1 MIRLLR
7 LSRFPCPVGLLRPLC
22 LAVLLVVASV
32 SPAAAHDVRAGADL
46 RIAQTIAG
54 AELTLVIKA
63 TTRVPGPLRVEVI
76 GFPSAP
82 ALDLRLRST
91 ADGRVTHGTAAPGRP
106 ARFRVEETGPHELTV
121 GAGGET
127 AVIPFRV
134 LVDRGSGWEFLIYGG
149 LFTAGLLLVG
159 GLLTGAFNRRGR
171 PAFVVT
177 AVAAAGISV
186 AALIVVLEPWLPA
199 GSPDGAEPRPTGS
212 ALGRPYVQRVVTT
225 VPARPAAGEE
235 FTTRVELFDGST
247 GRPVDDLAVHHEAMA
262 HLVVTSQD
270 GRYFRHVHPLRT
282 APGRLEVRLRADRPG
297 RYLAY
302 VELERT
308 DSGGQ
313 LLTGAFTVADPARPT
328 TSPDPDGQ
336 DATAPADPA
345 VQDAS
350 GDASGDRGT
359 TAPADPAVQDATSGG
374 RDTTTSPD
382 PDGQDATASSG
393 TGDPHAAPSPGPVI
407 QDAAAGTV
415 TVTPAVPQAG
425 RPATVEVAVNGTPRP
440 WLGMAGHL
448 IVRAED
454 GEFLGHVHEMGTPG
468 SRLRFT
474 FGSPAPGRYFAWAQY
489 ATDRG
494 ITTVPFTVEVPR

>member
-7 LSRFPCPVGLLRPLC
+7 LFC
-22 LAVLLVVASV
+22 LAVLLTMASA
-32 SPAAAHDVRAGADL
+32 SPAVAHDVRAGADL

-63 TTRVPGPLRVEVI
+63 TTRVPGPLRVEVV
-76 GFPSAP
+76 GFPTAP
-82 ALDLRLRST
+82 ALDLRLRSMT
-91 ADGRVTHGTAAPGRP
+91 DGRVTHGTAAPGRP
-106 ARFRVEETGPHELTV
+106 ARLRVEETGPHELTV
-121 GAGGET
+121 AAGGET
-127 AVIPFRV
+127 ATIPFRV
-134 LVDRGSGWEFLIYGG
+134 LVDRGSGWEYLIYGG

-159 GLLTGAFNRRGR
+159 GLLSGAFNRRGR

-212 ALGRPYVQRVVTT
+212 ALGRPYVQRVVST
-225 VPARPAAGEE
+225 VPAHPVAGEE
-235 FTTRVELFDGST
+235 FVTRVELFDGST

-262 HLVVTSQD
+262 HLVVTSED

-282 APGRLEVRLRADRPG
+282 APGRLEARLRADRPG

-313 LLTGAFTVADPARPT
+313 LLTASFTVAGPGSSPT
-328 TSPDPDGQ
+328 ASPDPDAR
-336 DATAPADPA
+336 DATAPPET
-345 VQDAS
+345 
-350 GDASGDRGT
+350 GDASD
-359 TAPADPAVQDATSGG
+359 G
-374 RDTTTSPD
+374 R
-382 PDGQDATASSG
+382 DATASPG
-393 TGDPHAAPSPGPVI
+393 AGDPDPASSPGPGI
-407 QDAAAGTV
+407 HGAEAGTV
-415 TVTPAVPQAG
+415 TMTPAVPQAG
-425 RPATVEVAVNGTPRP
+425 RPATVEVVTNGTPRP
-440 WLGMAGHL
+440 WLGMTGHL

-474 FGSPAPGRYFAWAQY
+474 FGFPAPGRYFTWAQY

>member
-1 MIRLLR
+1 MIRLLC
-7 LSRFPCPVGLLRPLC
+7 LVG
-22 LAVLLVVASV
+22 LLVVALA
-32 SPAAAHDVRAGADL
+32 SPAAAHDVKAGADL

-63 TTRVPGPLRVEVI
+63 TTRVPGPLRVEVL

-82 ALDLRLRST
+82 ALDLRLRSVT
-91 ADGRVTHGTAAPGRP
+91 DGRVVQGTAAPGRP
-106 ARFRVEETGPHELTV
+106 AQLRVEETGPHELTV
-121 GAGGET
+121 GSGGES

-149 LFTAGLLLVG
+149 LFVAGLLLVG

-171 PAFVVT
+171 SAFVVT
-177 AVAAAGISV
+177 AVAATGVAV
-186 AALIVVLEPWLPA
+186 AALIVILEPWLPA
-199 GSPDGAEPRPTGS
+199 RSPDGAEPRPTDS
-212 ALGRPYVQRVVTT
+212 AIGRPYVQGAVTT

-235 FTTRVELFDGST
+235 FVARVELFDGAT
-247 GRPVDDLAVHHEAMA
+247 GRPVDDLTVHHEAMA
-262 HLVVTSQD
+262 HVVVTSED

-297 RYLAY
+297 RYLTH

-313 LLTGAFTVADPARPT
+313 LLTGAFTVTGPAEP
-328 TSPDPDGQ
+328 
-336 DATAPADPA
+336 
-345 VQDAS
+345 
-350 GDASGDRGT
+350 
-359 TAPADPAVQDATSGG
+359 
-374 RDTTTSPD
+374 
-382 PDGQDATASSG
+382 TASS
-393 TGDPHAAPSPGPVI
+393 DPAKSTASSDPAEPTASAEPATK
-407 QDAAAGTV
+407 DAAAGPV

-425 RPATVEVAVNGTPRP
+425 RPATVEVATSGTPRP

-448 IVRAED
+448 IVRAEH

-474 FGSPAPGRYFAWAQY
+474 FSFPAPGRYFAWAQY

>member
-1 MIRLLR
+1 LGRAAVR
-7 LSRFPCPVGLLRPLC
+7 VGAWAP
-22 LAVLLVVASV
+22 
-32 SPAAAHDVRAGADL
+32 PGAAHDVRAGADL

-186 AALIVVLEPWLPA
+186 AALVVVLEPWLPI
-199 GSPDGAEPRPTGS
+199 GPPDGAEPRPTGS

-262 HLVVTSQD
+262 HLVITSQD

-313 LLTGAFTVADPARPT
+313 LLTGSFTVAGPASPT
-328 TSPDPDGQ
+328 TSPDPG
-336 DATAPADPA
+336 
-345 VQDAS
+345 
-350 GDASGDRGT
+350 
-359 TAPADPAVQDATSGG
+359 
-374 RDTTTSPD
+374 
-382 PDGQDATASSG
+382 GQDATASSD
-393 TGDPHAAPSPGPVI
+393 TGDPHAAPSPGPGI
-407 QDAAAGTV
+407 QDAATGTV

-474 FGSPAPGRYFAWAQY
+474 FGFPAPGRYFAWAQY

>member
-1 MIRLLR
+1 MIRSPRLPRWLRLFCPAGLLR
-7 LSRFPCPVGLLRPLC
+7 LLC
-22 LAVLLVVASV
+22 LAALLVVAST
-32 SPAAAHDVRAGADL
+32 SPAVAHDVRAGADL

-121 GAGGET
+121 GARGET

-186 AALIVVLEPWLPA
+186 AALVVVLEPWLPA
-199 GSPDGAEPRPTGS
+199 GPPDGAEPRPTGS

-262 HLVVTSQD
+262 HLVITSQD

-313 LLTGAFTVADPARPT
+313 LLTGSFTVAGPASPT
-328 TSPDPDGQ
+328 TSPDPG
-336 DATAPADPA
+336 
-345 VQDAS
+345 
-350 GDASGDRGT
+350 
-359 TAPADPAVQDATSGG
+359 
-374 RDTTTSPD
+374 
-382 PDGQDATASSG
+382 GQDATASS
-393 TGDPHAAPSPGPVI
+393 DPDGRDVSAPSDPAIRDTSGDTSRGRDATASPDPAV
-407 QDAAAGTV
+407 QDAATGTV

-474 FGSPAPGRYFAWAQY
+474 FGFPAPGRYFAWAQY

-494 ITTVPFTVEVPR
+494 IITVPFTVEVPR

>member
-1 MIRLLR
+1 MIRLVCL
-7 LSRFPCPVGLLRPLC
+7 VGLLVLM
-22 LAVLLVVASV
+22 LA
-32 SPAAAHDVRAGADL
+32 SPAAAHDVKAGADL

-54 AELTLVIKA
+54 AELTLVVKA

-82 ALDLRLRST
+82 ALDLRLRSV
-91 ADGRVTHGTAAPGRP
+91 ADGRVVNGTVAQGRP
-106 ARFRVEETGPHELTV
+106 AQLRVEETGPHELTV
-121 GAGGET
+121 SAGGEN

-149 LFTAGLLLVG
+149 LFVAGLLLVG
-159 GLLTGAFNRRGR
+159 GLLTGAYNRRGR
-171 PAFVVT
+171 SAFVVT
-177 AVAAAGISV
+177 GVAAAGVAV
-186 AALIVVLEPWLPA
+186 AALIVILDPWLPA

-225 VPARPAAGEE
+225 VPAGPLAGEE
-235 FTTRVELFDGST
+235 FVARVDLFDGST
-247 GRPVDDLAVHHEAMA
+247 GRPVDDLTIHHEAMA
-262 HLVVTSQD
+262 HLVVTSED

-297 RYLAY
+297 RYLTY

-313 LLTGAFTVADPARPT
+313 LLTGAFTVT
-328 TSPDPDGQ
+328 GS
-336 DATAPADPA
+336 APADPA
-345 VQDAS
+345 TSAKSV
-350 GDASGDRGT
+350 
-359 TAPADPAVQDATSGG
+359 APADPGA
-374 RDTTTSPD
+374 
-382 PDGQDATASSG
+382 PDG
-393 TGDPHAAPSPGPVI
+393 
-407 QDAAAGTV
+407 AAGVV

-425 RPATVEVAVNGTPRP
+425 RAATVEVPTSGTLRP

-448 IVRAED
+448 IVRGAD
-454 GEFLGHVHEMGTPG
+454 GQFLGHVHEMGTPG
-468 SRLRFT
+468 NRLRFT
-474 FGSPAPGRYFAWAQY
+474 FSFPVPGRYFAWAQY

>member
-1 MIRLLR
+1 MIRLLC
-7 LSRFPCPVGLLRPLC
+7 LVGLLVVV
-22 LAVLLVVASV
+22 LA
-32 SPAAAHDVRAGADL
+32 SPAAAHDVKAGADL

-63 TTRVPGPLRVEVI
+63 TTRVPGPLRVEVV

-82 ALDLRLRST
+82 ALDLRLRSVT
-91 ADGRVTHGTAAPGRP
+91 DGRVVQGTVAPGRP
-106 ARFRVEETGPHELTV
+106 AQLRVEETGPHELTV
-121 GAGGET
+121 GSGGET

-149 LFTAGLLLVG
+149 LFVAGLLLVG

-171 PAFVVT
+171 SAFVVT
-177 AVAAAGISV
+177 AVAATGVAV
-186 AALIVVLEPWLPA
+186 AALIVILEPWLPA
-199 GSPDGAEPRPTGS
+199 RSPDGAEPRPTDS
-212 ALGRPYVQRVVTT
+212 AIGRPYVQGVVTT
-225 VPARPAAGEE
+225 VPARPVAGEE
-235 FTTRVELFDGST
+235 FVARVELFDGAT
-247 GRPVDDLAVHHEAMA
+247 GRPVDDLTVHHEAMA
-262 HLVVTSQD
+262 HVVVTSED

-297 RYLAY
+297 RHLTY

-313 LLTGAFTVADPARPT
+313 LLTGAFTVTGTAEPTASADPAT
-328 TSPDPDGQ
+328 Q
-336 DATAPADPA
+336 DATAGPA
-345 VQDAS
+345 
-350 GDASGDRGT
+350 
-359 TAPADPAVQDATSGG
+359 
-374 RDTTTSPD
+374 
-382 PDGQDATASSG
+382 
-393 TGDPHAAPSPGPVI
+393 
-407 QDAAAGTV
+407 

-425 RPATVEVAVNGTPRP
+425 RPATVEVTTGGTPRP

-448 IVRAED
+448 IVRGED

-474 FGSPAPGRYFAWAQY
+474 FSFPAPGRYFAWAQY

>member
-1 MIRLLR
+1 MIRL
-7 LSRFPCPVGLLRPLC
+7 VC
-22 LAVLLVVASV
+22 LVCLLVLTLA
-32 SPAAAHDVRAGADL
+32 SPAAAHDVKAGADL

-54 AELTLVIKA
+54 AELTLVVKA

-82 ALDLRLRST
+82 ALDLRLRSVS
-91 ADGRVTHGTAAPGRP
+91 DGRVVNGTVAQGRP
-106 ARFRVEETGPHELTV
+106 AQLRVEETGPHELTV
-121 GAGGET
+121 SAGGES

-149 LFTAGLLLVG
+149 LFVAGLLLVG

-171 PAFVVT
+171 SAFVVT
-177 AVAAAGISV
+177 AVAAAGVAV
-186 AALIVVLEPWLPA
+186 AALIVILDPWLPA

-225 VPARPAAGEE
+225 VPAGPLAGEE
-235 FTTRVELFDGST
+235 FVARVDLFDGST
-247 GRPVDDLAVHHEAMA
+247 GRPVDDLTIHHEAMA
-262 HLVVTSQD
+262 HLVVTSED

-297 RYLAY
+297 RYLTY

-313 LLTGAFTVADPARPT
+313 LLTGAFTVTGSASADPAQST
-328 TSPDPDGQ
+328 TSAKSVAPADPAKSVAPADP
-336 DATAPADPA
+336 AESTAPADPA
-345 VQDAS
+345 V
-350 GDASGDRGT
+350 
-359 TAPADPAVQDATSGG
+359 
-374 RDTTTSPD
+374 
-382 PDGQDATASSG
+382 PDG
-393 TGDPHAAPSPGPVI
+393 
-407 QDAAAGTV
+407 AAGAV

-425 RPATVEVAVNGTPRP
+425 RAATVEVATSGGTPRP

-448 IVRAED
+448 IVRGAD
-454 GEFLGHVHEMGTPG
+454 GQFLGHVHEMGTPG
-468 SRLRFT
+468 NRLRFT
-474 FGSPAPGRYFAWAQY
+474 FSFPAPGRYFAWAQY

>member
-1 MIRLLR
+1 MIRLLC
-7 LSRFPCPVGLLRPLC
+7 LVGLLV
-22 LAVLLVVASV
+22 VLLA
-32 SPAAAHDVRAGADL
+32 SPAAAHDVKAGSDL

-82 ALDLRLRST
+82 TLDLRLRSVT
-91 ADGRVTHGTAAPGRP
+91 DGRVVTGTVTPGRP
-106 ARFRVEETGPHELTV
+106 AQLRVEETGPHELTV
-121 GAGGET
+121 GAGGES

-149 LFTAGLLLVG
+149 LFVAGLLLVG

-171 PAFVVT
+171 SAFVVT
-177 AVAAAGISV
+177 AVAAAGLAV
-186 AALIVVLEPWLPA
+186 AALIVILDPWLPA
-199 GSPDGAEPRPTGS
+199 RSPDGAEPRPTDS
-212 ALGRPYVQRVVTT
+212 LLGRPYVQRVVTT
-225 VPARPAAGEE
+225 IPAAPAVGEE
-235 FTTRVELFDGST
+235 FVARVELFDGST
-247 GRPVDDLAVHHEAMA
+247 GRPVDDLTIHHEAMA
-262 HLVVTSQD
+262 HLVVTSED

-297 RYLAY
+297 RYLTY

-313 LLTGAFTVADPARPT
+313 LLTGSFTVTGAAKPAAASDPA
-328 TSPDPDGQ
+328 
-336 DATAPADPA
+336 
-345 VQDAS
+345 
-350 GDASGDRGT
+350 
-359 TAPADPAVQDATSGG
+359 
-374 RDTTTSPD
+374 
-382 PDGQDATASSG
+382 
-393 TGDPHAAPSPGPVI
+393 I

-415 TVTPAVPQAG
+415 TVTPAAPQAG
-425 RPATVEVAVNGTPRP
+425 RAATVEVATSGTPRP

-448 IVRAED
+448 IVRGAD

-474 FGSPAPGRYFAWAQY
+474 FSFPAPGRYLAWAQY

>member
-7 LSRFPCPVGLLRPLC
+7 LSRLPCPVGLLRLLC
-22 LAVLLVVASV
+22 LAVLLVVTSA

-91 ADGRVTHGTAAPGRP
+91 ADGRVTHGTAAPRRP
-106 ARFRVEETGPHELTV
+106 AQFRVEETGPHELTV

-149 LFTAGLLLVG
+149 LFVAGLLLVG

-186 AALIVVLEPWLPA
+186 AALIVVLEPWLPT
-199 GSPDGAEPRPTGS
+199 GPPDGAEPRPTGS
-212 ALGRPYVQRVVTT
+212 VLGRPYVQRVVTT
-225 VPARPAAGEE
+225 VPARPVAGEE
-235 FTTRVELFDGST
+235 FVTRVELFDGST

-262 HLVVTSQD
+262 HLVVTSED
-270 GRYFRHVHPLRT
+270 GRYFRHVHPLRA

-313 LLTGAFTVADPARPT
+313 LLTGSFTVAGPAKPT
-328 TSPDPDGQ
+328 
-336 DATAPADPA
+336 
-345 VQDAS
+345 
-350 GDASGDRGT
+350 
-359 TAPADPAVQDATSGG
+359 
-374 RDTTTSPD
+374 
-382 PDGQDATASSG
+382 
-393 TGDPHAAPSPGPVI
+393 PSPGPGV

-415 TVTPAVPQAG
+415 TVTPAVPRAG
-425 RPATVEVAVNGTPRP
+425 RPATVEVVTNGTPRP

-468 SRLRFT
+468 GRLRFT
-474 FGSPAPGRYFAWAQY
+474 FGFPAPGRYFAWAQY

>member
-7 LSRFPCPVGLLRPLC
+7 LLC
-22 LAVLLVVASV
+22 LAVLLVVVSA

-54 AELTLVIKA
+54 AELTLVIRA

-106 ARFRVEETGPHELTV
+106 AQFRVEETGPHELTV

-149 LFTAGLLLVG
+149 LFVAGLLLVG

-186 AALIVVLEPWLPA
+186 AALIVILEPWLPA

-225 VPARPAAGEE
+225 VPAHPAAGEE

-262 HLVVTSQD
+262 HLVVTSED

-313 LLTGAFTVADPARPT
+313 LLTGSFTVAGPARPT

-336 DATAPADPA
+336 DA
-345 VQDAS
+345 
-350 GDASGDRGT
+350 
-359 TAPADPAVQDATSGG
+359 
-374 RDTTTSPD
+374 
-382 PDGQDATASSG
+382 
-393 TGDPHAAPSPGPVI
+393 
-407 QDAAAGTV
+407 AAGTI
-415 TVTPAVPQAG
+415 TVTPAVPRAG

-474 FGSPAPGRYFAWAQY
+474 FGFPAPGRYFAWAQY
-489 ATDRG
+489 ATERG

>member
-1 MIRLLR
+1 MIRLLC
-7 LSRFPCPVGLLRPLC
+7 LVGLL
-22 LAVLLVVASV
+22 LVVLA
-32 SPAAAHDVRAGADL
+32 SPAAAHDVKAGADL

-54 AELTLVIKA
+54 AELTLVVKA

-76 GFPSAP
+76 GFPTAP
-82 ALDLRLRST
+82 TLDLRLRSVT
-91 ADGRVTHGTAAPGRP
+91 DGRVVTGTVAPGRP
-106 ARFRVEETGPHELTV
+106 AQLRVEETGPHELTV

-134 LVDRGSGWEFLIYGG
+134 LVERGSGWEFLIYGG
-149 LFTAGLLLVG
+149 LFVAGLLLVG

-171 PAFVVT
+171 SAFVVT
-177 AVAAAGISV
+177 AVAAAGLAV
-186 AALIVVLEPWLPA
+186 AALIVVLDPWLPA
-199 GSPDGAEPRPTGS
+199 RSPDGAEPRPTDS
-212 ALGRPYVQRVVTT
+212 LLGRPYVQRVVTT
-225 VPARPAAGEE
+225 VPAGPAAGEE
-235 FTTRVELFDGST
+235 FVARVELFDGAT
-247 GRPVDDLAVHHEAMA
+247 GRPADDLTIHHEAMA
-262 HLVVTSQD
+262 HLVVTSED

-297 RYLAY
+297 RYLTY

-313 LLTGAFTVADPARPT
+313 LLTGAFTVTGPAKPATSSDPAT
-328 TSPDPDGQ
+328 LS
-336 DATAPADPA
+336 DPA
-345 VQDAS
+345 IS
-350 GDASGDRGT
+350 S
-359 TAPADPAVQDATSGG
+359 DPA
-374 RDTTTSPD
+374 
-382 PDGQDATASSG
+382 
-393 TGDPHAAPSPGPVI
+393 I
-407 QDAAAGTV
+407 QDAAAEAV

-425 RPATVEVAVNGTPRP
+425 HAATVEVATTGTPRP

-448 IVRAED
+448 IVRGAD

-474 FGSPAPGRYFAWAQY
+474 FSFPAPGRYLAWAQY

>member
-7 LSRFPCPVGLLRPLC
+7 LFC
-22 LAVLLVVASV
+22 LAVLLVVVSA

-106 ARFRVEETGPHELTV
+106 AQFRVEETGPHELTV

-149 LFTAGLLLVG
+149 LFVAGLLLVG

-171 PAFVVT
+171 PAVVVT

-199 GSPDGAEPRPTGS
+199 RPPDGAEPRPTGS

-297 RYLAY
+297 RYLTY

-313 LLTGAFTVADPARPT
+313 LLTGSFTVAGPERPT
-328 TSPDPDGQ
+328 
-336 DATAPADPA
+336 A
-345 VQDAS
+345 
-350 GDASGDRGT
+350 
-359 TAPADPAVQDATSGG
+359 
-374 RDTTTSPD
+374 
-382 PDGQDATASSG
+382 
-393 TGDPHAAPSPGPVI
+393 SPGPGI

-415 TVTPAVPQAG
+415 TVTPAVPRAG

-474 FGSPAPGRYFAWAQY
+474 FGFPVPGRYFAWAQY

>member
-1 MIRLLR
+1 MTRLL
-7 LSRFPCPVGLLRPLC
+7 C
-22 LAVLLVVASV
+22 LVALLLVALAP
-32 SPAAAHDVRAGADL
+32 PAAAHVVKAGADL

-54 AELTLVIKA
+54 SELTLVIKA

-76 GFPSAP
+76 GFPTAP
-82 ALDLRLRST
+82 ELSLRLRSV
-91 ADGRVTHGTAAPGRP
+91 ADGRVVQGTVAPGRP
-106 ARFRVEETGPHELTV
+106 AQLGVEETGPHELTV
-121 GAGGET
+121 GAGGES

-149 LFTAGLLLVG
+149 LFVAGLLLVG

-177 AVAAAGISV
+177 AVAAAGVAV

-199 GSPDGAEPRPTGS
+199 GAPDGAEPRPTDS
-212 ALGRPYVQRVVTT
+212 AIGRPYVQRVLTT

-235 FTTRVELFDGST
+235 FVARVDLSDGST
-247 GRPVDDLAVHHEAMA
+247 GRPVDDLAIHHEAMA
-262 HLVVTSQD
+262 HLVVTSED

-297 RYLAY
+297 RYLTY

-313 LLTGAFTVADPARPT
+313 LLTGSFTVTGPAAATAATSDPA
-328 TSPDPDGQ
+328 
-336 DATAPADPA
+336 
-345 VQDAS
+345 
-350 GDASGDRGT
+350 
-359 TAPADPAVQDATSGG
+359 
-374 RDTTTSPD
+374 
-382 PDGQDATASSG
+382 
-393 TGDPHAAPSPGPVI
+393 I
-407 QDAAAGTV
+407 QDAAATGGTV

-425 RPATVEVAVNGTPRP
+425 RPATVEVSTSGTPRP

-448 IVRAED
+448 IVRSED
-454 GEFLGHVHEMGTPG
+454 GQFLGHVHEMGTPG

-474 FGSPAPGRYFAWAQY
+474 FSFPTPGRYLAWTQY